1 MKYPSL
7 KTIFSLF
14 FLVLVCSI
22 FSMPPTLKIGNKT
35 LYRPNI
41 NLFLL
46 GQNIKPNLDLK
57 LGLDLAGGSRL
68 TYAVDTSK
76 IDPVSLTSA
85 LDSLKENIERRVNLF
100 GVSEATVQL
109 VTQGNQYRLVVE
121 LPGVSDVSEAIQL
134 IGQTARLEFKGEVD
148 LPPEATA
155 SATLEKLFAQDLK
168 LNGSH
173 VKLATPTLN
182 QQNGEPVVSIAFN
195 SEGTDI
201 FAKATKDL
209 LHKRIA
215 IFLDNYLLM
224 APVVNDIIP
233 NGQAIISGGFTTDS
247 IKTLSAQLNA
257 GALPMP
263 LNLISQ
269 TNIGATLGQD
279 TIQKGLTA
287 GLLGLGL
294 VALFM
299 VGNYGIMGV
308 VALLN
313 LFIYTVITI
322 TIYKLLPVTLTFPGI
337 VGLLLSIGMAVDS
350 NILTFERVKE
360 ERRAGRPWS
369 VALELGFGRA
379 WDAIKGANICTII
392 TSLILYNPLNWSF
405 LNSSGLIRGFA
416 VTLLLGIVISL
427 FTGIVVSRNLL
438 RLIFSRLKS

>member
-1 MKYPSL
+1 MKYPNL

-14 FLVLVCSI
+14 FLVLACSI
-22 FSMPPTLKIGNKT
+22 ISMPSTITIAKRT

-41 NLFLL
+41 NFFLL

-76 IDPVSLTSA
+76 IDAISLVSA
-85 LDSLKENIERRVNLF
+85 LESLKGNIERRVNLF

-155 SATLEKLFAQDLK
+155 SATLDKLFAKDLK

-195 SEGTDI
+195 SEGTEI
-201 FAKATKDL
+201 FAQATKDL
-209 LHKRIA
+209 LKKRIA
-215 IFLDNYLLM
+215 IFLDDYLLM
-224 APVVNDIIP
+224 APVVNDVIP

-308 VALLN
+308 VALIN

-416 VTLLLGIVISL
+416 VTLLLGIFISL